1 MFTRK
6 CEENQLLSSDT
17 ELALKSN
24 HSLMVEGG
32 AEGGAALASPT
43 FEYHV

>member
-32 AEGGAALASPT
+32 AALASPT